1 MQRFDEPPALKN
13 GSVIPIT
20 GNTIRHIPTLIII
33 WLAIIAAIPQQ
44 IRFVDCSLDFLPT
57 DMQRNAISVSKS
69 KATVQ
74 PIKPSSSPITVKIIS
89 FLLSGITPA

>member
-57 DMQRNAISVSKS
+57 DIQRNMISVSKS
-69 KATVQ
+69 RAAAHPT
-74 PIKPSSSPITVKIIS
+74 KPNSSPITVKIIS
-89 FLLSGITPA
+89 FLL